1 MEPILALAAIKTV
14 GGIVSNLMAPAPRR
28 TPYIGQAPVAKGAF
42 VKGQGPRF
50 DGLLK
55 SVMGRNP
62 AGTLPLEF
70 TSEAS
75 AKLQMMGVRLNQGQY
90 EKLME
95 GVREAA
101 AKGSQQSLVMM
112 DGLAFV
118 VNVGEGK
125 ILDVSDRSRL
135 DTRAYTQIDSVVET
149 RI

>member
-1 MEPILALAAIKTV
+1 MDPILALAAMKTV
-14 GGIVSNLMAPAPRR
+14 GGIVSNLMAPAQPR
-28 TPYIGQAPVAKGAF
+28 TPYIAKAPVAKGAF

-50 DGLLK
+50 DSMLK
-55 SVMGRNP
+55 SELGQSP
-62 AGTLPLEF
+62 AGAFPLKF
-70 TSEAS
+70 TPEAS
-75 AKLQMMGVRLNQGQY
+75 AKMQMMGVRLNEGQY

-118 VNVGEGK
+118 VDVGEGK

-135 DTRAYTQIDSVVET
+135 DTKAYTQIDSVVET

>member
-14 GGIVSNLMAPAPRR
+14 GGILSNLMAPAPPR
-28 TPYIGQAPVAKGAF
+28 TPYIAKAPAAKGAF
-42 VKGQGPRF
+42 VKAKGSQF
-50 DGLLK
+50 NQLLK
-55 SVMGRNP
+55 SKVGQDS
-62 AGTLPLEF
+62 AEALPFKF
-70 TSEAS
+70 TPEAT
-75 AKLQMMGVRLNQGQY
+75 AKLEMMGVRLTQTQY

-95 GVREAA
+95 GVKEAS

-118 VNVGEGK
+118 VDVGQGK

-135 DTRAYTQIDSVVET
+135 DTKVYTQIDSVVET

>member
-14 GGIVSNLMAPAPRR
+14 GGIISDLMAPAPPR
-28 TPYIGQAPVAKGAF
+28 TPYIAQAPAPKGPFAKA
-42 VKGQGPRF
+42 QGSRF
-50 DGLLK
+50 DSLLK
-55 SVMGRNP
+55 TELGKDSV
-62 AGTLPLEF
+62 GTLPLSF
-70 TSEAS
+70 SPEAT
-75 AKLQMMGVRLNQGQY
+75 AKMEMMGIRLSKAQY

-101 AKGSQQSLVMM
+101 AKGGQKSLIMM

-118 VNVGEGK
+118 VDVGEGK

-135 DTRAYTQIDSVVET
+135 DTRVYTQIDSVVET